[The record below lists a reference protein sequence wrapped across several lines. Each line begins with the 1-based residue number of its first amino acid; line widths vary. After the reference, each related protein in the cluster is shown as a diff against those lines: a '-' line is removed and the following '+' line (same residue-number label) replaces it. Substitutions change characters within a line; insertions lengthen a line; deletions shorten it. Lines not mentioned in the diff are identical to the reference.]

1 MTNVLTWSARRAAVP
16 LALALGVALAV
27 GPVGGPTP
35 ALAVSLEV
43 DHTLVLDGV
52 DDRATAG
59 TEVIPTD
66 GSGFTVEAWVY
77 DADADAAGWQHILSQ
92 GKVGTAFYLGTT
104 KDSQQI
110 RAGDTWSATGVDL
123 PAGRWVHI
131 ALTTP
136 GSGTAKLYLDGR
148 LEAELGSGFT
158 GPTVIG
164 EDFQLGTQYT
174 TAEFWHGRIDTV
186 RVWSVERSAN
196 EIAGAMHAAL
206 PASTSGL
213 IAQYLANEGS
223 GTAVRNTVAAPGGPT
238 DLTLAGGAGWASV
251 ATTVDD
257 GDDRVI
263 TFPRSVHTLV
273 GGWVVP
279 DDVTTAD
286 LLVVGGGGGGGAWV
300 GGGGGAGGMTEVS
313 GASLTTGAVVP
324 VTVGVGGRGAANAV
338 SGDGFV
344 AGTDGQDSSFGLT
357 ASATGG
363 GVGASWT
370 SQAAG
375 DGGSGGGGSKPAGDT
390 YDGADGLAGQ
400 GSGGGDAFVDAQPHP
415 AGGGGGAGGPGQ
427 SGQSATVSGTGGP
440 GRSSSITG
448 AAVLYAGGGGGS
460 SHGLWVSV
468 PDSDPNTLDAA
479 GTPGAGGTGGG
490 GAGAGPVATTGT
502 VRGGDGTA
510 GLGGGGGGA
519 GNNCLAPCRT
529 SIGGDG
535 GSGVIVIRLIGV
547 LASGPAP
554 AVTIAPATTCTPVPP
569 LVGDVVTC
577 SVTGGDPG
585 IDILWEVAFNPVVA
599 EGAVTLDARGG
610 GTFAFTVPAVAF
622 GRELT
627 VELVAWTAPQS
638 LGVVGGPAPAMVP
651 AGQGPRSP
659 LAAILGPLALVAV
672 LGPAMT
678 WRVRSR

>member
-1 MTNVLTWSARRAAVP
+1 MQ
-16 LALALGVALAV
+16 
-27 GPVGGPTP
+27 GGPTP
-35 ALAVSLEV
+35 SSRRTVGAVVLALVVSVGLVPAGPPSPSLAVPLEV
-43 DHTLVLDGV
+43 DHALVFDGV

-59 TEVIPTD
+59 TEVIPT
-66 GSGFTVEAWVY
+66 GGTAFTVEAWVL
-77 DADADAAGWQHILSQ
+77 DADADAGYQHILSQ
-92 GKVGTAFYLGTT
+92 GNGGSAFYLGTT
-104 KDSQQI
+104 SGSQEL
-110 RAGDTWSATGVDL
+110 RAGDTWLATGVDL

-148 LEAELGSGFT
+148 LAAEVGSGFT
-158 GPTVIG
+158 GPTGIG
-164 EDFQLGTQYT
+164 QDFQLGTQFT
-174 TAEFWHGRIDTV
+174 TAEFWNGRIDTV
-186 RVWSVERSAN
+186 RIWSVERSAGD
-196 EIAGAMHAAL
+196 IAGSMHAAL
-206 PASTSGL
+206 PAATSGL

-223 GTAVRNTVAAPGGPT
+223 GATVFNMATTPGGPT
-238 DLTLAGGAGWASV
+238 DLTLAGGTAWASV

-257 GDDRVI
+257 GDDRVV

-279 DDVTTAD
+279 DDATTAD
-286 LLVVGGGGGGGAWV
+286 VLAVAGGGGGGAWAGA
-300 GGGGGAGGMTEVS
+300 GGGGGGMVELS
-313 GASLTTGAVVP
+313 GTTLTAGAVVP
-324 VTVGVGGRGAANAV
+324 VTVGVGGRGAVKSA
-338 SGDGFV
+338 SGFV
-344 AGTDGQDSSFGLT
+344 AGTNGGDSSFGI
-357 ASATGG
+357 AAVATGG

-375 DGGSGGGGSKPAGDT
+375 GGGSGGGGSRTAGDT

-400 GSGGGDAFVDAQPHP
+400 GSGGGDAFADVQPHP

-427 SGQSATVSGTGGP
+427 SGQSATVSGSGGP

-448 AAVLYAGGGGGS
+448 AAVLYAGGGGGG
-460 SHGLWVSV
+460 SHGDWTSD
-468 PDSDPNTLDAA
+468 PDPNTLDAA

-519 GNNCLAPCRT
+519 GNNCGVPCQT
-529 SIGGDG
+529 STGGDG

-577 SVTGGDPG
+577 TVTGGDPD
-585 IDILWEVAFNPVVA
+585 IDILWEVAVNPVLA
-599 EGAVTLDARGG
+599 TGPVTLDARGT
-610 GTFAFTVPAVAF
+610 GTFTFSVPASAI
-622 GRELT
+622 GSELF

-638 LGVVGGPAPAMVP
+638 LGVVGGPRPSSVPSGDGSRAPIVAL
-651 AGQGPRSP
+651 
-659 LAAILGPLALVAV
+659 LAATALATTVIRARQ
-672 LGPAMT
+672 GRA
-678 WRVRSR
+678 R